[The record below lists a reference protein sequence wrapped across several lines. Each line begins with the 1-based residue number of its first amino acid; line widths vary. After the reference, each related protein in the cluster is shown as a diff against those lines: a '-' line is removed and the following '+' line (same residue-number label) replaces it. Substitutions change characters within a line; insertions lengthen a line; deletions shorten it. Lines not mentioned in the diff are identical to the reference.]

1 MVNDCGARELSGDW
15 NIYRAARWILARGP
29 RLTVVKQ
36 GEHGALLVSAEATFK
51 VPAYP
56 LQEVFD
62 PTGAGDAFAGGF
74 MGYLASTGDVSDA
87 SLRRAMVYGAALG
100 SFAVEAFGVEGLADV
115 PLADVRARVRAFR
128 DLVHFDMDEANR
140 PLPIAT
146 PRRASIS
153 TRPTRRSAASRSS
166 SGGRARSSRSARW
179 ARSVGWSGCRPATS
193 ARSSCSPPTASAPR
207 CWSPRAPASTTRWA
221 RTS

>member
-1 MVNDCGARELSGDW
+1 MVNDCGARELSVDW

-87 SLRRAMVYGAALG
+87 NLRRAMVDGAALR
-100 SFAVEAFGVEGLADV
+100 SFAVE
-115 PLADVRARVRAFR
+115 DVRVAGA
-128 DLVHFDMDEANR
+128 A
-140 PLPIAT
+140 AT
-146 PRRASIS
+146 
-153 TRPTRRSAASRSS
+153 
-166 SGGRARSSRSARW
+166 
-179 ARSVGWSGCRPATS
+179 
-193 ARSSCSPPTASAPR
+193 
-207 CWSPRAPASTTRWA
+207 
-221 RTS
+221 